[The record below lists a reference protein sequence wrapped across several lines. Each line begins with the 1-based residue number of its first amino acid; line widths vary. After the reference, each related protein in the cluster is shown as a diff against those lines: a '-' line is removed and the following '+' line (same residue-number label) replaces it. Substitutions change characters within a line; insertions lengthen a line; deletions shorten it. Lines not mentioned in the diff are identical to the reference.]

1 MRFSTLLAASLLL
14 LLDFSSACCC
24 NWGASNCRCNIFGCN
39 CDTADGGW
47 CYKKFNSFAHHIPHL
62 FEFKGCKSSKYLYW
76 MYREHCEL
84 GSMDCSRC
92 PLGRKKR
99 SVIGDILEAGSY
111 AGGLYDHLMERSA
124 MKTFLN
130 FDLNRDGRIS
140 REEANATVEQFKQVD
155 EDNDGFVHPGELD
168 MSLK

>member
-1 MRFSTLLAASLLL
+1 
-14 LLDFSSACCC
+14 
-24 NWGASNCRCNIFGCN
+24 
-39 CDTADGGW
+39 
-47 CYKKFNSFAHHIPHL
+47 
-62 FEFKGCKSSKYLYW
+62 
-76 MYREHCEL
+76 MYAEHCEL
-84 GSMDCSRC
+84 GEIHTYK
-92 PLGRKKR
+92 PWGRKKR
-99 SVIGDILEAGSY
+99 SAGDILEAGSY

-140 REEANATVEQFKQVD
+140 REEANATVQQFKQVD

>member
-24 NWGASNCRCNIFGCN
+24 NWGAANCRCNFFGCN
-39 CDTADGGW
+39 CDTDGGW
-47 CYKKFNSFAHHIPHL
+47 CYKKWNQFVHL
-62 FEFKGCKSSKYLYW
+62 AIFEWNGCKSSKYLYW
-76 MYREHCEL
+76 MYAEHCEL
-84 GSMDCSRC
+84 GEIHTYK
-92 PLGRKKR
+92 PWGRKKR
-99 SVIGDILEAGSY
+99 SAGDILEAGSY

-140 REEANATVEQFKQVD
+140 REEVNATVEEFKQVD